1 MFRISLIILLLT
13 ANLMSL
19 FAQKEGKPAK
29 GPVVLISTKFGDI
42 KVKLY
47 NQTPYHRDNFV
58 KLVKEGFYNDLLFHR
73 IIKDFMIQGGD
84 PNSKSAQA
92 GQELGSGGPEY
103 TLPAEIN
110 PDLYHKKGVLSA
122 ARTGDQGNPQRRSS
136 GSQFY
141 IVQGKVYSDAELDQL
156 TQRGFVFTPEQREVY
171 KTIGGTPFL
180 DAQYTV
186 FGEVVEG
193 LDVLDK
199 IAAVPTQQPGDRPLE
214 NVSMSLKL
222 ISE

>member
-1 MFRISLIILLLT
+1 MLRTTLIILLLT
-13 ANLMSL
+13 TNYLLLMAQPEANP
-19 FAQKEGKPAK
+19 QKEPM
-29 GPVVLISTKFGDI
+29 VLIATKYGNM

-58 KLVKEGFYNDLLFHR
+58 KLAKEGYFNDLLFHR
-73 IIKDFMIQGGD
+73 VIKDFMIQGGD
-84 PNSKSAQA
+84 PNSRNAQP
-92 GQELGSGGPEY
+92 GQQLGMGGPGY

-110 PDLYHKKGVLSA
+110 PDLFHKKGVLSA

-141 IVQGKVYSDAELDQL
+141 LVQGKPSTDAELDQL
-156 TQRGFVFTPEQREVY
+156 TQRGFVFTPQQRETY

-186 FGEVVEG
+186 FGEIVEG
-193 LDVLDK
+193 IDVLDK
-199 IAAVPTQQPGDRPLE
+199 IAAVATQPGDRP
-214 NVSMSLKL
+214 VQDVRMKMTVVQ
-222 ISE
+222 